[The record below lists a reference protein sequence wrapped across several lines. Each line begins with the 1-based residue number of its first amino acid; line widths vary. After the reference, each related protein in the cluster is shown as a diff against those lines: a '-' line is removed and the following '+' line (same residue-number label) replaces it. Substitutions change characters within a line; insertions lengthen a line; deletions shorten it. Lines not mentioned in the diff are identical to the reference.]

1 MQIVKTLGEL
11 RSCGGNVAATV
22 GMFDGVHLGH
32 QQIIRRTLAE
42 ARRAGGVALVIT
54 FDRHPETVL
63 APTRAPL
70 LIQPLWHRL
79 RTVGLFGVDY
89 VWLIT
94 FDIEFSRQ
102 PADAFVRRLV
112 DELGGLQSFCVGGD
126 LVFGHARTG
135 NVSVLK
141 TLGAELKFDVHGIEP
156 VLIDGAP
163 VSSTRIRKEIAVGN
177 FATAS
182 RLLGRP
188 YALAGTVVH
197 GDGRGRTIG
206 FPTANLDV
214 TGIVLPPNGVYVA
227 RARIDDKTYRAAVN
241 IGSRPTVHPGAVT
254 RTVEAHLLDTHG
266 DFYGKQIELEFV
278 ARLRDERPFPSVTAL
293 AHQIAADIAEAKKI
307 LEKRIGPE

>member
-1 MQIVKTLGEL
+1 MQIVRTPSEL
-11 RSCGGNVAATV
+11 RSYRGNVAATL

-32 QQIIRRTLAE
+32 QQIIRRTVAE
-42 ARRAGGVALVIT
+42 ANRTGAVALVIT

-79 RTVGLFGVDY
+79 RTIEALGVDY

-94 FDIEFSRQ
+94 FDTQFSRQ
-102 PADAFVRRLV
+102 NADAFVRRLV
-112 DELGGLQSFCVGGD
+112 DELGGLQSFCVGVD

-141 TLGAELKFDVHGIEP
+141 TLGAKLKFDVHSIEP
-156 VLIDGAP
+156 VLIDDAP
-163 VSSTRIRKEIAVGN
+163 VSSTRIRREIAEGN
-177 FATAS
+177 FARAS
-182 RLLGRP
+182 RMLGRP
-188 YALAGTVVH
+188 YALAGAVVH
-197 GDGRGRTIG
+197 GEGMGRTIG

-214 TGIVLPPNGVYVA
+214 TGIVLPPSGVYAA
-227 RARIDDKTYRAAVN
+227 RARIDDKTYLAAVN

-254 RTVEAHLLDTHG
+254 RTVEAHLLDTYG

-278 ARLRDERPFPSVTAL
+278 ARLRGERPFPSVKAL
-293 AHQIAADIAEAKKI
+293 GRQIAADIAEAKKL
-307 LEKRIGPE
+307 LEKTHFT